1 MLNKL
6 KIICLSSVLVL
17 LSCSDEAYETPVEI
31 ENIDIEVKVK
41 RFDQDFLNASESDF
55 DQIKKKYP
63 YFISKHVKNIDSL
76 WLLQKQDT
84 LKQELLLETSK
95 VFPTFIEE
103 EFRLEQLFKHIK
115 FHFPEFKNPEVV
127 ATTSMVDYRN
137 KVILQNDILL
147 IALDTYLGMGHKFYE
162 GLPDYTVI
170 NLSKGQIVSDVA
182 NLYAKD
188 FVVPGKQRLFV
199 EQMVYFGK
207 LLYLKDQFMPFEDE
221 STRISYTP
229 SELEWA
235 MVNEDMI
242 WSFFIENDLL
252 FSTDIKLSNRFIAP
266 APFSKFYLALDNQS
280 PGRLGRFI
288 GWQIV
293 RQFME
298 KNDVSLR
305 KLCTLSGEEIFRKS
319 KYKPKK

>member
-103 EFRLEQLFKHIK
+103 EFRL
-115 FHFPEFKNPEVV
+115 
-127 ATTSMVDYRN
+127 
-137 KVILQNDILL
+137 
-147 IALDTYLGMGHKFYE
+147 
-162 GLPDYTVI
+162 
-170 NLSKGQIVSDVA
+170 
-182 NLYAKD
+182 
-188 FVVPGKQRLFV
+188 
-199 EQMVYFGK
+199 
-207 LLYLKDQFMPFEDE
+207 
-221 STRISYTP
+221 
-229 SELEWA
+229 
-235 MVNEDMI
+235 
-242 WSFFIENDLL
+242 
-252 FSTDIKLSNRFIAP
+252 
-266 APFSKFYLALDNQS
+266 
-280 PGRLGRFI
+280 
-288 GWQIV
+288 
-293 RQFME
+293 
-298 KNDVSLR
+298 
-305 KLCTLSGEEIFRKS
+305 
-319 KYKPKK
+319 